1 MTSEFTIRQAEI
13 NDARKVFG
21 FVCALEETKFEYEK
35 FYLDYRNNI
44 VGNNNV
50 YLVATDKN
58 NDAIGFISCHG
69 QSLLHHGG
77 MVYEIQE
84 LFVEEQWRKQ
94 KVGSTMLK
102 ALELRLAKKDYQSL
116 EVTAK
121 NKRKEAIDLYKKY
134 GFVKSHVKLT
144 RGKK

>member
-1 MTSEFTIRQAEI
+1 MSNGFTIRPAEI
-13 NDARKVFG
+13 IDAKKIFG
-21 FVCALEETKFEYEK
+21 FVCALEDKTFDYEK

-44 VGNNNV
+44 LANNNV
-50 YLVATDKN
+50 YLVAADQEN
-58 NDAIGFISCHG
+58 NAVGYISCHG

-84 LFVEEQWRKQ
+84 LYVEDAWRKQ
-94 KVGSTMLK
+94 GAGKTLLK
-102 ALELRLAKKDYQSL
+102 ALELQLAKRDYQSL

-121 NKRKEAIDLYKKY
+121 DKRKEAIELYRKY
-134 GFVKSHVKLT
+134 GFQNTHVKLT